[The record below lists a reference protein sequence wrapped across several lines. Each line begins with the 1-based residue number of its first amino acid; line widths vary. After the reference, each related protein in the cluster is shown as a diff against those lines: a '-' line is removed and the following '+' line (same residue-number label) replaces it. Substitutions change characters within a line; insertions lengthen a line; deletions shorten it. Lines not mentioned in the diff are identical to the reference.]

1 MLQGFEVPAA
11 AWESAVLPARMT
23 RYDPAWLDQ
32 LCLSGEWVWLRLFPP
47 ADSDG
52 RPSGAHRSSPIT
64 LLLREQMESWM
75 ALSAPAWA
83 GRNGQSLGSS
93 ARQVSEYLEG
103 HGACFFQEIVSGA
116 GLLRTEVEG
125 ALREL
130 IAAGRVTG
138 DGFAGLRAL
147 AVAPDKTLGTSPQKH
162 KDGRPGILPTLPPT
176 AGRWSTLSRKPQTL
190 PAMTAQMDSVER
202 TARELLTRYGVVFFS
217 LLARESGLPPWRDL
231 LHCYRRLE
239 ARGEIRGGRFVAG
252 FPGEQYALPE
262 AVQQLRAVRRKPP
275 AGHFVTLSAADPL
288 NLAGILTPGR
298 KIAAIASNRVLFR
311 DGIPI
316 AAREGGDLVD
326 LHPSAA
332 DLRPEIK
339 LRLAK

>member
-1 MLQGFEVPAA
+1 
-11 AWESAVLPARMT
+11 
-23 RYDPAWLDQ
+23 
-32 LCLSGEWVWLRLFPP
+32 
-47 ADSDG
+47 
-52 RPSGAHRSSPIT
+52 
-64 LLLREQMESWM
+64 
-75 ALSAPAWA
+75 
-83 GRNGQSLGSS
+83 
-93 ARQVSEYLEG
+93 
-103 HGACFFQEIVSGA
+103 
-116 GLLRTEVEG
+116 
-125 ALREL
+125 
-130 IAAGRVTG
+130 
-138 DGFAGLRAL
+138 
-147 AVAPDKTLGTSPQKH
+147 
-162 KDGRPGILPTLPPT
+162 
-176 AGRWSTLSRKPQTL
+176 
-190 PAMTAQMDSVER
+190 
-202 TARELLTRYGVVFFS
+202 
-217 LLARESGLPPWRDL
+217 
-231 LHCYRRLE
+231 
-239 ARGEIRGGRFVAG
+239 VAG